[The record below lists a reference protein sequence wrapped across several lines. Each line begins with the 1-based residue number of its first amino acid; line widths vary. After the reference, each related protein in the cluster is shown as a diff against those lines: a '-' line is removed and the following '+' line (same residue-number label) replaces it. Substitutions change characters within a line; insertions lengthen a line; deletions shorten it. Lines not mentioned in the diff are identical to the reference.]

1 MLGNCSR
8 SPVLEQI
15 ATGTITAGPYPAA
28 AADPVG
34 PPDKEQKLFK
44 HCGVHAQRGRAR
56 VSAIVI
62 HNWAFPFRE
71 AALLRGFFKLCGLL
85 SCQPPVKKD
94 PKVTGLL

>member
-8 SPVLEQI
+8 SPVLEQR
-15 ATGTITAGPYPAA
+15 ATGTTTAGPYPAA
-28 AADPVG
+28 AADPAG

-62 HNWAFPFRE
+62 HNWAFIPIQGGSSAPR
-71 AALLRGFFKLCGLL
+71 FFKLWT
-85 SCQPPVKKD
+85 VKLPAPSEKR
-94 PKVTGLL
+94 P